1 MEKDKNKKKTLTIS
15 SSFTKKIDQ
24 SSFNKSEKK
33 VFYPDKKKISKPIP
47 KSKNF
52 SNQPSNNKVNL
63 NKKFFISRILWLN

>member
-33 VFYPDKKKISKPIP
+33 VFYPDKKK
-47 KSKNF
+47 
-52 SNQPSNNKVNL
+52 
-63 NKKFFISRILWLN
+63 